1 MILDTKPSPIVRF
14 LSWLVFHV
22 PGRPAAKMAEF
33 SHTETGSALDMIT
46 AAEETVRPELR
57 AKFFRHALDEHKHA
71 RLFAQRAVAL
81 SGDNGRVRALVEDSA
96 FINSRGIRGKEP
108 LCRQMDET
116 EFFAFIWV
124 HELAGARQFDIYAK
138 LMQNDPVSSA
148 MFADIG
154 KDERFHIAYSRAEL
168 DRIAASGHAREVRR
182 AIFVTRW
189 RRFRNVW
196 LRGSRNFGVFMSGI
210 WLTIFYFL
218 VLGPFA
224 IVARFTEHPV
234 AGFIAPGDAPAAAD
248 RAESQT

>member
-1 MILDTKPSPIVRF
+1 VILDSKPSPFVRF
-14 LSWLVFHV
+14 LSWLVFNV

-46 AAEETVRPELR
+46 AAEETARPELR

-81 SGDNGRVRALVEDSA
+81 SGDDGRVRALVEDSA

-108 LCRQMDET
+108 LCRQMSEV

-138 LMQNDPVSSA
+138 LMQNDPASAA

-168 DRIAASGHAREVRR
+168 DRIAASGRAREVKR
-182 AIFVTRW
+182 AVFITRW

-196 LRGSRNFGVFMSGI
+196 LRGSRNFGAFMSGI

-224 IVARFTEHPV
+224 LISRFTERPV
-234 AGFIAPGDAPAAAD
+234 AGFIAPGASPAGK
-248 RAESQT
+248 AESQA